1 MEEMNIPQKP
11 HTLFIDNRTKLDLT
25 GVTDA
30 ASFDDENLLIE
41 TTAGRMSLKGE
52 NLQITK
58 LSLDTGEMRVEGT
71 VNEIR
76 YSAPSVKTGG
86 FFGKVFG

>member
-1 MEEMNIPQKP
+1 MEEKNSPQKP
-11 HTLFIDNRTKLDLT
+11 HTLYLDNRTGLELT

-41 TTAGRMSLKGE
+41 TTAGRMSVKGE

-58 LSLDTGEMRVEGT
+58 LSLETGEMRVEGMVHSIQYT
-71 VNEIR
+71 
-76 YSAPSVKTGG
+76 AASVKSGG